1 MHLCFKMR
9 YPCMDATFSNMITEC
24 VKTNDG
30 LIQHTYSFGLNFYF
44 FVYMANS
51 FLFYNIIPY
60 LAFNPFIYINII
72 LEIPLQNTPL
82 FLENLDM

>member
-44 FVYMANS
+44 
-51 FLFYNIIPY
+51 LCIWPIIPCST
-60 LAFNPFIYINII
+60 I
-72 LEIPLQNTPL
+72 L
-82 FLENLDM
+82 FLTWHLIHSSI